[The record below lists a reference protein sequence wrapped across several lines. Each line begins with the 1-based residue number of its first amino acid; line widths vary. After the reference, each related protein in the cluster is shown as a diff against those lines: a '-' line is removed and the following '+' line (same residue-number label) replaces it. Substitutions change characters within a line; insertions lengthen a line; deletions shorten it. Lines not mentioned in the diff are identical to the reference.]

1 MMHKVLSR
9 SYTIPRNM
17 SEEVR
22 YWPRI
27 GMVVSRETAEQF
39 LSKLSGGDV
48 GSILD
53 EDLDEFVA
61 VVPVTVTEME
71 GELDILFNNPP
82 IEGVVVF
89 DEMNNAILELMEFER
104 NRKQF
109 IMSAKADGM
118 TKDEAKTA
126 YETAK
131 GLLVKKH
138 LPDSGESDEE
148 E

>member
-1 MMHKVLSR
+1 MIHKVLSR
-9 SYTIPRNM
+9 SYTIPINM

-27 GMVVSRETAEQF
+27 GMMVSREIAEQF
-39 LSKLSGGDV
+39 LSKLSGGGV

-61 VVPVTVTEME
+61 VVPLTVTELE
-71 GELDILFNNPP
+71 VELDVLFDNPP
-82 IEGVVVF
+82 LEEEVVF
-89 DEMNNAILELMEFER
+89 DEMNQAILDLMDFES

-109 IMSAKADGM
+109 ILDAKADGM
-118 TKDEAKTA
+118 TMDEAKTA

-131 GLLVKKH
+131 AVLVKKH
-138 LPDSGESDEE
+138 LPESDESE
-148 E
+148 EEE

>member
-1 MMHKVLSR
+1 MSHKVLSR
-9 SYTIPRNM
+9 SYTIPLNM

-27 GMVVSRETAEQF
+27 GMRVSRNIAEQF

-61 VVPVTVTEME
+61 VVPITVHEME
-71 GELDILFNNPP
+71 TELEVLFKNPP
-82 IEGVVVF
+82 LEEVVVF
-89 DEMNNAILELMEFER
+89 DDMNQAILDLMEFES
-104 NRKQF
+104 NRKRF
-109 IMSAKADGM
+109 ILERKSEGM
-118 TKDEAKTA
+118 DMDEAKKA

-138 LPDSGESDEE
+138 LPDSGEEE
-148 E
+148 EE

>member
-1 MMHKVLSR
+1 MG
-9 SYTIPRNM
+9 
-17 SEEVR
+17 EEVR

-27 GMVVSRETAEQF
+27 GMKVSRQTADQF

-61 VVPVTVTEME
+61 VVPVTQHELNA
-71 GELDILFNNPP
+71 ELDILFTNPP
-82 IEGVVVF
+82 IEEEVVF
-89 DEMNNAILELMEFER
+89 DELNQAILELMTFES

-109 IMSAKADGM
+109 LLDRKSEGM
-118 TKDEAKTA
+118 DMDEAKTA

-131 GLLVKKH
+131 GVLVKKH
-138 LPDSGESDEE
+138 LPDSGESEE

>member
-1 MMHKVLSR
+1 MIYKVLSR
-9 SYTIPRNM
+9 SYTIPTIM

-27 GMVVSRETAEQF
+27 GMKVSREVAEQF
-39 LSKLSGGDV
+39 LSKLSGGEV

-61 VVPVTVTEME
+61 VVPVTQHELNTELE
-71 GELDILFNNPP
+71 ILFSNPP
-82 IEGVVVF
+82 LEDAVVF
-89 DEMNNAILELMEFER
+89 DESNQAILELMDFES

-109 IMSAKADGM
+109 ILDRKAEGM
-118 TKDEAKTA
+118 DMDEAKTA

-131 GLLVKKH
+131 GVLVKKY
-138 LPDSGESDEE
+138 LPDSEESDEE

>member
-1 MMHKVLSR
+1 MIHKVLSR
-9 SYTIPRNM
+9 SYTIPLNM
-17 SEEVR
+17 SEEEVR

-27 GMVVSRETAEQF
+27 GMRVSRNIAEQF

-61 VVPVTVTEME
+61 VVPITVHEME
-71 GELDILFNNPP
+71 TELDVLFKNPAL
-82 IEGVVVF
+82 EEVVVF
-89 DEMNNAILELMEFER
+89 DDMNQAILDLMEFES
-104 NRKQF
+104 NRKRF
-109 IMSAKADGM
+109 ILDRKSEGM
-118 TKDEAKTA
+118 DMDEAKKA

-138 LPDSGESDEE
+138 LPDSEE
-148 E
+148 EE

>member
-1 MMHKVLSR
+1 MIHKVLSR
-9 SYTIPRNM
+9 SYTIPLNM

-27 GMVVSRETAEQF
+27 GMKVSREVADQF
-39 LSKLSGGDV
+39 LAKLSGGEV

-61 VVPVTVTEME
+61 VVPITVHELNT
-71 GELDILFNNPP
+71 ELDILFTNPAL
-82 IEGVVVF
+82 EGEIVF
-89 DEMNNAILELMEFER
+89 DEVNQAILELMTFES

-109 IMSAKADGM
+109 ILDCKSEGM
-118 TKDEAKTA
+118 TMEEAKTA

-131 GLLVKKH
+131 GVLVKKY
-138 LPDSGESDEE
+138 LPDSGESEE
-148 E
+148 EE